1 MSFRLKKDTDS
12 TWVTGDFGSGPEKY
26 KISYYSPEIIIE
38 LLKKYGHRDPCFWKH
53 KETGVEI
60 SEKPKDI
67 DNYDELEKVYAEN
80 EYDIT
85 DENALKLRQESIC
98 RALLDWDDSIQDD
111 KGGPVKCGEQ
121 EKKQLVLDSFARVT
135 WILLKAR
142 NLLTFL
148 PDMEQ
153 VVKNSKGL
161 SNTERTSKT
170 AGSNSHPV
178 SVVSQ

>member
-38 LLKKYGHRDPCFWKH
+38 LMKKYGHRDSYFWKH
-53 KETGVEI
+53 KETNVEV
-60 SEKPKDI
+60 SEKPEDI
-67 DNYDELEKVYAEN
+67 DNYDQLEKVYVEN
-80 EYDIT
+80 EYDVT
-85 DENALKLRQESIC
+85 DEKALKLRQESIC
-98 RALLDWDDSIQDD
+98 RVILDWDESIQDENG
-111 KGGPVKCGEQ
+111 KPVNCGEQ
-121 EKKQLVLDSFARVT
+121 EKKQLVLDSFARIT

-153 VVKNSKGL
+153 VVKNSKRL
-161 SNTERTSKT
+161 SNTEKTSET
-170 AGSNSHPV
+170 AESNSRHA
-178 SVVSQ
+178 SVVSR